1 LEFWQSSFKR
11 LFVIPIAL
19 CDQSLRIFVRL
30 IPQAVNSTSQ
40 VESVYDGWVLFQSRC
55 YSARIVDSQFKI
67 SNRVLGP
74 MVQRKAFP
82 RGWIYTVTGNFM
94 RPNQHNNNKQRNRNR
109 NRRNTGGGGG
119 GGGGP
124 SNKVFDSNGPDVK
137 LRGTTQTIAEKYMQ
151 MGRDAQSS
159 GDGVA
164 AENYYQ
170 HAEHY
175 YRLWAA
181 SQPVGHS
188 LQMSRKLGEE
198 EFDDES
204 DDAGG
209 EDDAEGGNMEAAP
222 AEGNQ
227 PLEGGSTDPNAPQ
240 GEGQQR
246 PFRNNNYRDNNNN
259 NNNRNARPRWQNN
272 RNNRNYENR
281 DNAVMPEQGAVAPVD
296 APQETQ
302 QFVPPAA
309 PMVTEAEGQWEA
321 PSFLQRPSAPAVE
334 ASAEAVEEAPAPR
347 KYKPRKPRV
356 EADATPDESSGSAE

>member
-1 LEFWQSSFKR
+1 
-11 LFVIPIAL
+11 
-19 CDQSLRIFVRL
+19 
-30 IPQAVNSTSQ
+30 
-40 VESVYDGWVLFQSRC
+40 
-55 YSARIVDSQFKI
+55 
-67 SNRVLGP
+67 
-74 MVQRKAFP
+74 
-82 RGWIYTVTGNFM
+82 M
-94 RPNQHNNNKQRNRNR
+94 RPSQHNNKQRNRNR

-119 GGGGP
+119 GGGGGGSP

-198 EFDDES
+198 EFEDES

-209 EDDAEGGNMEAAP
+209 GDDDAEGGNMEAAP

-227 PLEGGSTDPNAPQ
+227 QQEGAGNDANAQQ
-240 GEGQQR
+240 GDGQQQR

-259 NNNRNARPRWQNN
+259 NNRNGRPRWQNN

-281 DNAVMPEQGAVAPVD
+281 DGNVMPEQGGVAPVD
-296 APQETQ
+296 APMDAQ
-302 QFVPPAA
+302 QFVQPAA
-309 PMVTEAEGQWEA
+309 PAPAPVVSEADGQWEA
-321 PSFLQRPSAPAVE
+321 PSFLQRPTAAPVVE
-334 ASAEAVEEAPAPR
+334 TSVETVDAAPAPR

-356 EADATPDESSGSAE
+356 EADAPPDEGSSSAE